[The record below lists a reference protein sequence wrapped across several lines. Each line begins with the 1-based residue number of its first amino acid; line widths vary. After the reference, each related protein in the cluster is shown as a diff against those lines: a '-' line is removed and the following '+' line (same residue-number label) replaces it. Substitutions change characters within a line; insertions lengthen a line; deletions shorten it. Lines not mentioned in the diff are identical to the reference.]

1 MSLVD
6 NKETYADSRSL
17 LTSWYQETDEKKKKA
32 LMSDIDDELLDVAFY
47 SLEHGILPPHY
58 TPPTKEEIAEFL
70 DPLLRNPPW

>member
-1 MSLVD
+1 
-6 NKETYADSRSL
+6 
-17 LTSWYQETDEKKKKA
+17 
-32 LMSDIDDELLDVAFY
+32 MSDIDDELLDVAFY